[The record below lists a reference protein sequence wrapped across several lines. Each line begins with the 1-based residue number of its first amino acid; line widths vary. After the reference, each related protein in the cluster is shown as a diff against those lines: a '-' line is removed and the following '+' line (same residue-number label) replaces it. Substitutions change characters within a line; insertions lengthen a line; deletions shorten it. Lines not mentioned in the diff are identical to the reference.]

1 MRQADVYRRHDW
13 VYLTDYWG
21 RQLVASLSR
30 ENKDALAR
38 WMAQRR
44 PLVVARRQE
53 GDAPDLLRLG
63 LALPGKKRIC
73 VAVSAD
79 AVVMRRRPP
88 FLLEVIKI
96 GAGFWPEAMRELVA
110 TIGCAAPDT
119 RIFGSLAWQ
128 FFSADPAYSYVTPES
143 DIDLLLTPSR
153 GANLSA
159 WIDLLQDFERRQLA
173 PRLDGEIALPGGN
186 FVSWREFAA
195 RPKKILVKGADNISL
210 RPIEDID
217 ALFSARAA

>member
-1 MRQADVYRRHDW
+1 MRQADLFRRHDW

-21 RQLVASLSR
+21 RQLAASLSR
-30 ENKDALAR
+30 ENKDAVAR
-38 WMAQRR
+38 WMARRR
-44 PLVVARRQE
+44 PLVVARRQA

-88 FLLEVIKI
+88 LLLEVLKI
-96 GAGFWPEAMRELVA
+96 GAGVWPDAMRELVA
-110 TIGCAAPDT
+110 TIGCAALDT

-143 DIDLLLTPSR
+143 DIDLLLTPNS
-153 GANLSA
+153 GDNLAA
-159 WIDLLQDFERRQLA
+159 WIDLLQDFERRQPA

-195 RPKKILVKGADNISL
+195 RPKKILVKGADNVSL

-217 ALFSARAA
+217 ALLCARAA